1 MELDREI
8 INYLKANYGGKKYL
22 QKNDFEGLFKDMK
35 STYYIDNKAEACLKL
50 LEFLLV
56 QAKLNVFDYMKSIPE
71 SCFFNSTSYRP
82 SLTQLDINGKVTRI
96 GNQAFAN
103 NKWLKKVVIGDNV
116 ELIDKNAFLGCS
128 SLSSVHLGDSVTV
141 IRDGAF
147 ADTALKHI
155 YLPESV
161 TMLGNKVFPENC
173 YLVSPKRKR
182 KSLRFPKREMEWYRE
197 HLVLDPRL
205 NMTATETEEPV
216 VEEN

>member
-22 QKNDFEGLFKDMK
+22 QKNDFEGLFKDIK
-35 STYYIDNKAEACLKL
+35 RSYYVDNKPEASLKL
-50 LEFLLV
+50 LEFFLTQV
-56 QAKLNVFDYMKSIPE
+56 NLNVFDFMRSIPDE
-71 SCFFNSTSYRP
+71 CFLNSSSYKP
-82 SLTQLDINGKVTRI
+82 SLVQLDINGRVTRI
-96 GNQAFAN
+96 GNRAFAN
-103 NKWLKKVVIGDNV
+103 NKWLKKVIIGDNV

-173 YLVSPKRKR
+173 YLVSPRRKR
-182 KSLRFPKREMEWYRE
+182 KSLRFPKSEMDWYRE
-197 HLVLDPRL
+197 HLVLDPKL
-205 NMTATETEEPV
+205 SMAATENEEPV